1 MFLRNVR
8 SRNYLSWQRGLQY
21 GYCTPCKY
29 LVTRAS
35 VGSRDVSLQYC
46 MYWYLAL
53 YVASGTLNTTCHE
66 RYATS
71 MTLSKSIEI
80 ENKCDISLK
89 RHIYSKN
96 EAKMIFPTPPRK
108 ELVESSDTWIVIL
121 QEKKPIAGASQ
132 DSLSTSWD
140 AQLHG
145 DPGVRKVLPCP

>member
-1 MFLRNVR
+1 MTFTRQIMFLRNVR

-66 RYATS
+66 RYGSS
-71 MTLSKSIEI
+71 MTLCKCVSKSIEI
-80 ENKCDISLK
+80 KNISLK

-96 EAKMIFPTPPRK
+96 EAKMIFPTPPR
-108 ELVESSDTWIVIL
+108 EVLDIQFLFHFSMWN
-121 QEKKPIAGASQ
+121 
-132 DSLSTSWD
+132 
-140 AQLHG
+140 QLE
-145 DPGVRKVLPCP
+145 

>member
-8 SRNYLSWQRGLQY
+8 SRNYLSSQRGLQY

-108 ELVESSDTWIVIL
+108 SMKSSMKAISFSMFKSFFPL
-121 QEKKPIAGASQ
+121 FSHFPIFNF
-132 DSLSTSWD
+132 
-140 AQLHG
+140 
-145 DPGVRKVLPCP
+145 

>member
-96 EAKMIFPTPPRK
+96 EAKMIFPTPPRTLPMDDRSKTLCQMNNVKWILK
-108 ELVESSDTWIVIL
+108 EWTAPSRHLFRQQTTHL
-121 QEKKPIAGASQ
+121 
-132 DSLSTSWD
+132 L
-140 AQLHG
+140 
-145 DPGVRKVLPCP
+145 